1 MAERN
6 LIHLKGHK
14 LCVIDVETTGL
25 DPSINEIIQI
35 CILPLNSDFEPSK
48 EVPPFYAIIK
58 PENQDAINPKA
69 MQINQMNLFEICKNG
84 IDTWFAQELLD
95 EWFEK
100 LNLGYG
106 KKIAP
111 LAMNWPFDRSF
122 IQAWLGNSAYEDFFH
137 YHYRDTMV
145 AAHFLNDVAA
155 FNSEEFP
162 FPKQSLKYL
171 CSQLGIENKFAHD
184 AMQDCLAT
192 AKVWKRMV
200 KMAIV

>member
-1 MAERN
+1 
-6 LIHLKGHK
+6 
-14 LCVIDVETTGL
+14 
-25 DPSINEIIQI
+25 
-35 CILPLNSDFEPSK
+35 
-48 EVPPFYAIIK
+48 
-58 PENQDAINPKA
+58 
-69 MQINQMNLFEICKNG
+69 
-84 IDTWFAQELLD
+84 
-95 EWFEK
+95 
-100 LNLGYG
+100 
-106 KKIAP
+106 
-111 LAMNWPFDRSF
+111 
-122 IQAWLGNSAYEDFFH
+122 
-137 YHYRDTMV
+137 MV